1 MSLRTD
7 SAVLLRTMVSGQTRR
22 PNPPGWPVCKRGS
35 WNWNCRLKNKPQRK
49 KTCFA
54 GKSTLTPNDF
64 CWFYRFNRSTTEWVQ
79 LKDRPAH
86 SSPVGGFNGDL
97 YAYLAGPTGGF
108 AVLLNRVGV
117 SNNATQFGYANSGFA
132 NVLFSDSA
140 ANSIQYYQN
149 FSPTLN
155 VNGQLTG
162 TWQPEGV
169 NLDPQSSPSSFFG
182 APQSA
187 LLGSFNGSN
196 PNGVWV
202 LFLADVAA
210 GSQSTVVSWG
220 LAITTTVPEPSAL
233 ALTGAGLMAFLGCRR
248 LRRS

>member
-1 MSLRTD
+1 M
-7 SAVLLRTMVSGQTRR
+7 
-22 PNPPGWPVCKRGS
+22 KR
-35 WNWNCRLKNKPQRK
+35 K
-49 KTCFA
+49 
-54 GKSTLTPNDF
+54 
-64 CWFYRFNRSTTEWVQ
+64 Q
-79 LKDRPAH
+79 LKAIVAGMVLCAGAAMGQVYTFNFTNSVTVPDATIEGMALATNLTGM
-86 SSPVGGFNGDL
+86 SGAINNVNVTLNITGGFNGDL

-132 NVLFSDSA
+132 NVLFADSA

-155 VNGQLTG
+155 LNGQLTG

>member
-1 MSLRTD
+1 M
-7 SAVLLRTMVSGQTRR
+7 
-22 PNPPGWPVCKRGS
+22 KR
-35 WNWNCRLKNKPQRK
+35 K
-49 KTCFA
+49 
-54 GKSTLTPNDF
+54 
-64 CWFYRFNRSTTEWVQ
+64 Q
-79 LKDRPAH
+79 LKAIVAGMVLCAGAAMGQVYTFNFTNSVTVPDATVEGVALATNLTGM
-86 SSPVGGFNGDL
+86 SGAINNVNVTLNITGGFNGDL

-117 SNNATQFGYANSGFA
+117 SNSTSMFGYGNPGF
-132 NVLFSDSA
+132 NVTLSDAA
-140 ANSIQYYQN
+140 ANGNIHYYQN
-149 FSPTLN
+149 VLN
-155 VNGQLTG
+155 PGASQLTG
-162 TWQPEGV
+162 TWQPDGA

-233 ALTGAGLMAFLGCRR
+233 ALTGAGLMAFLGYRR

>member
-1 MSLRTD
+1 M
-7 SAVLLRTMVSGQTRR
+7 
-22 PNPPGWPVCKRGS
+22 KR
-35 WNWNCRLKNKPQRK
+35 K
-49 KTCFA
+49 
-54 GKSTLTPNDF
+54 
-64 CWFYRFNRSTTEWVQ
+64 Q
-79 LKDRPAH
+79 LKAIVAGMVLCAGAAMGQVSTFNFTNSVTVPDATIEGVALATNLTGM
-86 SSPVGGFNGDL
+86 SGAINNVNVTLNITGGFNGDL

-117 SNNATQFGYANSGFA
+117 SNNASAFGYGDGGF
-132 NVLFSDSA
+132 NVTLSDTA
-140 ANSIQYYQN
+140 ANGNIHYYQN
-149 FSPTLN
+149 VLN
-155 VNGQLTG
+155 PGGAQLTG
-162 TWQPEGV
+162 TWQPDGA
-169 NLDPQSSPSSFFG
+169 NLGPQSSPSSFFG